1 MAAMFGH
8 SALGGRITALPP
20 SVIVIGARRGSPLIL
35 GIGDDEYVL
44 ASPQGTDP
52 REGSTTTTRRRAC
65 LGARPIPGLF
75 TKDLLP
81 QGERASDHRVS
92 ASPADA
98 PRHGVGVP
106 FCIRLLATHPRT
118 ACQTPPHGYAGCLS

>member
-35 GIGDDEYVL
+35 GIGDDAYFF

-52 REGSTTTTRRRAC
+52 RERAAQQQ
-65 LGARPIPGLF
+65 LGA
-75 TKDLLP
+75 
-81 QGERASDHRVS
+81 A
-92 ASPADA
+92 PA
-98 PRHGVGVP
+98 
-106 FCIRLLATHPRT
+106 
-118 ACQTPPHGYAGCLS
+118 

>member
-1 MAAMFGH
+1 MFGH
-8 SALGGRITALPP
+8 GALGGRITALPP

-65 LGARPIPGLF
+65 PGLF
-75 TKDLLP
+75 LAFFFAFVVYFKNQLCLKV
-81 QGERASDHRVS
+81 RAHQIIV
-92 ASPADA
+92 
-98 PRHGVGVP
+98 
-106 FCIRLLATHPRT
+106 
-118 ACQTPPHGYAGCLS
+118 

>member
-1 MAAMFGH
+1 MFGH

-65 LGARPIPGLF
+65 LGLF
-75 TKDLLP
+75 LAFLQKTFCLK
-81 QGERASDHRVS
+81 VS
-92 ASPADA
+92 A
-98 PRHGVGVP
+98 HQIIG
-106 FCIRLLATHPRT
+106 
-118 ACQTPPHGYAGCLS
+118 

>member
-8 SALGGRITALPP
+8 GALGGRITALPP
-20 SVIVIGARRGSPLIL
+20 SVIVIGTRRGSPLIL

-65 LGARPIPGLF
+65 PGLF
-75 TKDLLP
+75 LAFFFAFVVCFKNQLCIK
-81 QGERASDHRVS
+81 VS
-92 ASPADA
+92 A
-98 PRHGVGVP
+98 HQIIV
-106 FCIRLLATHPRT
+106 
-118 ACQTPPHGYAGCLS
+118 